1 MPEIPRHPNKDIR
14 EAIAYTVS
22 KGWRIEKAG
31 PRAHVW
37 GRALCP
43 EQSRAGHIFNIH
55 STPRNPTI
63 HARKLRRYID
73 TCAYTPGDEDD
84 ASL

>member
-14 EAIAYTVS
+14 EAISYAVS
-22 KGWRIEKAG
+22 RGWRIERAG
-31 PRAHVW
+31 PRAHIW

-43 EQSRAGHIFNIH
+43 GQSRAGHIFNIY

-63 HARKLRRYID
+63 HARKLQRYVDVCTHILRR
-73 TCAYTPGDEDD
+73 
-84 ASL
+84 